1 MLISIC
7 CVYSII
13 VTHTVSVINSF
24 LACLSVIHLVVT
36 WTLNGIH
43 AELNPCSGN
52 SRVSDFR
59 LNKGTMFYFYPCL
72 KERRLTHHKVIISA
86 SHVWRKKSDVS
97 VRNRQTA
104 AEVNPCWSI
113 MRSPYLQPTKPLTRS
128 LTPVPPP
135 SIRPSVGGLPST
147 GQTDQVKSA
156 IPIQGQERYADLT
169 SETAAHFA
177 RSIPQDKRKGWEPS
191 VCFLREGR
199 VLATHSM
206 TFALVSDCVMLL
218 GNGKGFA

>member
-1 MLISIC
+1 MC
-7 CVYSII
+7 
-13 VTHTVSVINSF
+13 
-24 LACLSVIHLVVT
+24 
-36 WTLNGIH
+36 G
-43 AELNPCSGN
+43 E
-52 SRVSDFR
+52 
-59 LNKGTMFYFYPCL
+59 
-72 KERRLTHHKVIISA
+72 
-86 SHVWRKKSDVS
+86 KSDVS

-113 MRSPYLQPTKPLTRS
+113 MRSPYLQPTKPLTGS

-135 SIRPSVGGLPST
+135 SIRPSPST

-156 IPIQGQERYADLT
+156 IPIQGQEWYADLT

-177 RSIPQDKRKGWEPS
+177 RSIPQDRKEGMRNEDC

-206 TFALVSDCVMLL
+206 IFALVSDCVLLL